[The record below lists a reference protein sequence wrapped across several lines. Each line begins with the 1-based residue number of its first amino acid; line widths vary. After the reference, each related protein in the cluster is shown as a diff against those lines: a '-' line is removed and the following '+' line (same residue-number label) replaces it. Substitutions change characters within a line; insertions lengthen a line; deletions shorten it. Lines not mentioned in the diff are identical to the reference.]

1 MKGTTLTE
9 LLDAE
14 TNNYASA
21 FVVTQQ
27 NQIRS
32 AFFRSWLAK

>member
-9 LLDAE
+9 LNAE